1 MPLLTFCGTFS
12 NKVRCLK
19 QDKARDR
26 IVLLI
31 KLCTLSVQP
40 KRDKS
45 SDRDAF
51 FFSGAFVY
59 VLIDFLRILTLYL
72 NVILLL
78 IFYRISV
85 AFQKSTEI
93 FENKK
98 KMSFSLF
105 LQLKKFG

>member
-1 MPLLTFCGTFS
+1 MLGILIVCIMGHGILELVPLLTFCGTFS

-40 KRDKS
+40 KRDES

-51 FFSGAFVY
+51 FFFWCFCIRINRLSANFNTVFKCDFIINLLSHIRS
-59 VLIDFLRILTLYL
+59 VPEIDGDL
-72 NVILLL
+72 
-78 IFYRISV
+78 
-85 AFQKSTEI
+85 
-93 FENKK
+93 
-98 KMSFSLF
+98 
-105 LQLKKFG
+105 